1 MFRQPITIV
10 MGHVDSGKTSLLD
23 WIRGT
28 AIVKSEPGA
37 ITQTISST
45 NLPIETLKKI
55 MGPLVEQLKFKI
67 TIPGI
72 LLIDSPGHAAFNNL
86 RKRGGNLADLAIL
99 VVNIIEGIKEQTL
112 ECIQILKQY
121 KTPFIIAL
129 NKIDLLSG
137 YHSENTFLLEN
148 IAKQTERVKQELDK
162 RLYDLVGKF
171 AELGLN
177 TERFDRVQD
186 YTKQIAMVPTSAITG
201 EGIKEL
207 LMVMTG
213 LAQKYLEK
221 DLEITDQKGKATIL
235 EVKEEKGLGVTLD
248 LILYDGIMKKNDLV
262 VIGTLDKPLETK
274 IRTLFL
280 PDIKGKYKPIDSVSA
295 AIGIKISAP
304 DVKEVIPGMP
314 VLVTTPSTKKE
325 DIEKI
330 KKEVSEVLLE
340 VDKEGVIVKAESLGS
355 LEALIGLLKEQKI
368 LIKKA
373 SIGNITKKDLADAK
387 AEEDILNKTI
397 LGFNVKADYTD
408 PEVKI
413 IAICIPIIIIVYTIK
428 TILIL
433 YKSIL

>member
-355 LEALIGLLKEQKI
+355 LEALIGL
-368 LIKKA
+368 
-373 SIGNITKKDLADAK
+373 
-387 AEEDILNKTI
+387 
-397 LGFNVKADYTD
+397 
-408 PEVKI
+408 
-413 IAICIPIIIIVYTIK
+413 
-428 TILIL
+428 
-433 YKSIL
+433 